1 MASAEVSLLVGC
13 FQGDAPGNPDDESEN
28 SSDEVEVTLKLHPLK
43 QYCVEY
49 KHEGTLSG
57 TSKQCIRNWGT
68 ESFTIENLKI
78 GFGGI
83 TQDQNTHKIV
93 IGKKVYN
100 IDPEKMTG
108 TVTDNPFYDT
118 LSQAD
123 PEQLSQSMLNA
134 MQLVDTGEDKQVAG
148 AMCNIMQS
156 SQVGSACFTDD
167 MVMLEQDVMGVRQ
180 VATSVDLSS
189 GGSDSDYR
197 LYEKA
202 TITEG
207 PDVGAILESL

>member
-1 MASAEVSLLVGC
+1 MGQV
-13 FQGDAPGNPDDESEN
+13 N
-28 SSDEVEVTLKLHPLK
+28 
-43 QYCVEY
+43 
-49 KHEGTLSG
+49 
-57 TSKQCIRNWGT
+57 
-68 ESFTIENLKI
+68 
-78 GFGGI
+78 
-83 TQDQNTHKIV
+83 IV

-134 MQLVDTGEDKQVAG
+134 MQLLDTGEDKEVAG
-148 AMCNIMQS
+148 TMCNIMQS
-156 SQVGSACFTDD
+156 SQDGSACFTDD

-180 VATSVDLSS
+180 IATSVDLDS
-189 GGSDSDYR
+189 GGSDSDYH

-207 PDVGAILESL
+207 PDVGAILDNL